1 MPSSTE
7 RTSRG
12 RRGFVI
18 AVVFLLIACGLAL
31 LAPVLPFAPYTK
43 MTTARLMPPSL
54 NAWFGTDQFG
64 RDIFVRTL
72 WGLQVS
78 LVIAGAAVLT
88 SLAIGVPLGL
98 IAAYFGRW
106 SDSLIMRG
114 LDALLAFPSLLL
126 AIGVA
131 AIIGPGAVSAT
142 IALGIVGVPQMAR
155 IARGAALAE
164 QQGLYV
170 DAARVVGVGPFGIM
184 ASHLL
189 PNILAPVVVQ
199 ATLYFAIA
207 ILTEAGLSFIG
218 LGVQVPRPS
227 LGAMLS
233 DSRAYTVSAP
243 WYALAPGLTI
253 TAVVLALNS
262 AADGLRARLDP
273 QR

>member
-1 MPSSTE
+1 MPTRAE
-7 RTSRG
+7 RKG
-12 RRGFVI
+12 RRQSGFVLAVAFLAI
-18 AVVFLLIACGLAL
+18 AAGLAV
-31 LAPVLPFAPYTK
+31 LAPLLPLPLYTK
-43 MTTARLMPPSL
+43 MTAARLMPPSL
-54 NAWFGTDQFG
+54 DAWFGTDQFG

-78 LVIAGAAVLT
+78 LLIASSAVLT

-98 IAAYFGRW
+98 ASAYFGRW
-106 SDSLIMRG
+106 ADSVIMRA

-131 AIIGPGAVSAT
+131 AIIGPGATSAT

-155 IARGAALAE
+155 IARGAALSE

-170 DAARVVGVGPFGIM
+170 DAARVLGVGPVGIM
-184 ASHLL
+184 AFHLL

-218 LGVQVPRPS
+218 LGVQVPQPS

-233 DSRAYTVSAP
+233 DSRAYTVMAP

-253 TAVVLALNS
+253 TAVVLALNTT
-262 AADGLRARLDP
+262 ADGLRARLDP
-273 QR
+273 R

>member
-1 MPSSTE
+1 MPSIE
-7 RTSRG
+7 KKGRG
-12 RRGFVI
+12 RVAFVI
-18 AVVFLLIACGLAL
+18 AVAFLLTVAVLAL
-31 LAPVLPFAPYTK
+31 LMPALPLAPYTK
-43 MTTARLMPPSL
+43 MTTARLLPPSW

-78 LVIAGAAVLT
+78 LIIAGAAVLT

-98 IAAYFGRW
+98 IAAYLGRW
-106 SDSLIMRG
+106 SDTLIMRG

-131 AIIGPGAVSAT
+131 AIVGPGAVSAT

-155 IARGAALAE
+155 IARGAALSE

-170 DAARVVGVGPFGIM
+170 DAARVVGVGPLGIM

-189 PNILAPVVVQ
+189 PNILAPVLVQ

-207 ILTEAGLSFIG
+207 ILTESGLSFIG

-227 LGAMLS
+227 LGGMLS
-233 DSRAYTVSAP
+233 DSRAYTVAAP

-253 TAVVLALNS
+253 TAVVLALNI
-262 AADGLRARLDP
+262 AADGLRTRLDP